1 MFLLHYWQ
9 GMPPHFVGVL
19 GSHVVVN
26 IVGVCDSILYRSVCS
41 VLMSSVIRVFNQKLY
56 FTLYSLPLN

>member
-1 MFLLHYWQ
+1 MQTFLLHYWQ
-9 GMPPHFVGVL
+9 GMPPHLVGVL

-41 VLMSSVIRVFNQKLY
+41 ILMSSVIRVM
-56 FTLYSLPLN
+56 